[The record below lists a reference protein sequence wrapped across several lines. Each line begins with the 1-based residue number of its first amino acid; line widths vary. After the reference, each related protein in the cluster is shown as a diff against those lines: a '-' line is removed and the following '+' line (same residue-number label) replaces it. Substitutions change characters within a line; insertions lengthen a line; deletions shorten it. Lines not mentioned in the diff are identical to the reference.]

1 MPHKAVVSA
10 NATTTKVRMVFDASD
25 QPHHLGNNMND
36 CMNTGPPL
44 KPLLWDI
51 LAKPL
56 LWDILAR
63 SCMLPYLLLRE
74 IEKTFLEISLKDDRD
89 AFLSLFN
96 INTIFD
102 LQGCQS
108 ELNPVTSC

>member
-25 QPHHLGNNMND
+25 KPHHLGNSMND

-44 KPLLWDI
+44 KP
-51 LAKPL
+51 
-56 LWDILAR
+56 
-63 SCMLPYLLLRE
+63 SCGTFWQDHACCLLLRE
-74 IEKTFLEISLKDDRD
+74 IEKAFPQISLKDDRD

-108 ELNPVTSC
+108 ELKPVTSC